1 MSIKMT
7 ASIGGRDLAIET
19 GKLAKQAGGS
29 TVVRYGDT
37 IVLGTA
43 VADYSIREGIDFVPL
58 TVDYQEMA
66 YAAGRIPGNFFRRE
80 MGRPSEKET
89 LTSRCIDRPVRP
101 LIPKGWG
108 YETQIIANVYSV
120 DLANEPDVLGI
131 VAASAALHISDI
143 PFAGPIAALRVGR
156 REGEVL
162 LNPAPELWSEM
173 DLNLIVAGSRDAV
186 IMVEGG
192 ARFVSEDDILE
203 AIFFAHEQMQPLIDI
218 QEGLREAYGKPKRTV
233 VEPPPDDGLADRV
246 TALAEA
252 ELAEIIVTAPKL
264 ERQDRVRRLILRLT
278 DELAADFPAQGRR
291 IHDLVHDLQGARMR
305 RMILDE
311 GRRTDGR
318 AFDQVRPVTCELG
331 ILPRAHGSALFTRG
345 ETQVVA
351 SATLGTASD
360 EQRIETLAG
369 DTFRPFM
376 LHYNFPPFCVGEA
389 RRLAGPKRRD
399 IGHGNLARRA
409 VEAVL
414 PDPED
419 FPYTIRVVSEVLE
432 SNGSSSM
439 ATVCAGSM
447 ALMEAG
453 VPVSDQV
460 AGVAMGLVK
469 EGDQVAVLTDIIGD
483 EDHLGDMDFKVCGT
497 RNGITALQMDIKI
510 AGLSK
515 DIMRRA
521 LAQAKEGRLHI
532 LGIMDQAISRPRPEI
547 SPYAPKIVTIH
558 IHPDKI
564 RDVIGPGG
572 KVIRQIQADTNS
584 KIDIEDDGRVN
595 IATPD
600 DASARAAVEIIRN
613 LTQEA
618 EIGRIYDGRVAKIMD
633 FGAFVEIFP
642 GTDGLI
648 HISELDNQR
657 VHKVTD
663 ILKEGDPVRVKV
675 IDIDRNGRIKLS
687 RRQALSEQESS

>member
-1 MSIKMT
+1 MT
-7 ASIGGRDLAIET
+7 ASIGGRDLSIET

-43 VADYSIREGIDFVPL
+43 VSDYSVREGIDFVPL

-89 LTSRCIDRPVRP
+89 LTSRCIDRPIRP
-101 LIPKGWG
+101 LVPKGWG

-143 PFAGPIAALRVGR
+143 PFDGPIAALRVGR
-156 REGEVL
+156 LGGELV
-162 LNPAPELWSEM
+162 LNPAPDDWEEM
-173 DLNLIVAGSRDAV
+173 DLNLIVAGSRNAV

-192 ARFVSEDDILE
+192 AKFVSEDDVLA
-203 AIFFAHEQMQPLIDI
+203 AIFHAHEQMQPLIEI
-218 QEGLREAYGKPKRTV
+218 QEGLRDAYGKPKRPV
-233 VEPPPDDGLADRV
+233 LDPPPDDGLADRV

-252 ELAEIIVTAPKL
+252 DLADIIVTAPKL
-264 ERQDRVRRLILRLT
+264 ERQDKVRRLALRLT
-278 DELAADFPAQGRR
+278 EELAADYPGQGRR
-291 IHDLVHDLQGARMR
+291 IHDLVHDLQGERMR
-305 RMILDE
+305 RMILDQ
-311 GRRTDGR
+311 GKRTDGR
-318 AFDQVRPVTCELG
+318 AFDEVRPITCELG

-345 ETQVVA
+345 ETQVMA
-351 SATLGTASD
+351 TATLGTASD

-409 VEAVL
+409 VEAIL
-414 PDPED
+414 PDPAD

-439 ATVCAGSM
+439 ATVCSGSM

-497 RNGITALQMDIKI
+497 RNGVTALQMDIKI
-510 AGLSK
+510 SGLSK
-515 DIMRRA
+515 DIMSRA
-521 LAQAKEGRLHI
+521 LDQAKQARLHI
-532 LGIMDQAISRPRPEI
+532 LGIMDQAISQPRSEI

-584 KIDIEDDGRVN
+584 KIDIDDEGRVN

-600 DASARAAVEIIRN
+600 DASAKEAVEIIRN

-657 VHKVTD
+657 VRKVTD

>member
-1 MSIKMT
+1 MAIKMT
-7 ASIGGRDLAIET
+7 ASLGGRDLTIET
-19 GKLAKQAGGS
+19 GKLAKQAGGAA
-29 TVVRYGDT
+29 VVRYGDT

-43 VADYSIREGIDFVPL
+43 VSDFNIREGIDFVPL

-89 LTSRCIDRPVRP
+89 LTSRCIDRPIRP

-108 YETQIIANVYSV
+108 YETQIITNVYSV
-120 DLANEPDVLGI
+120 DLDNEPDVLGI
-131 VAASAALHISDI
+131 VAASAALHISDV

-156 REGEVL
+156 QNGEL
-162 LNPAPELWSEM
+162 LINPAPEVWDDM
-173 DLNLIVAGSRDAV
+173 DLNLIVAGSREAI

-192 ARFVSEDDILE
+192 ARFVPEKQVLD
-203 AIFFAHEQMQPLIDI
+203 AIFFGHEQMQPLIDI
-218 QEGLREAYGKPKRTV
+218 QEGLREAYGKPKREFPAPEV
-233 VEPPPDDGLADRV
+233 DAGLQARV

-252 ELAEIIVTAPKL
+252 DLADIIVTAPKL
-264 ERQDRVRRLILRLT
+264 ERQDKVSRLAGRVAE
-278 DELAADFPAQGRR
+278 ELAAEFPGQAGQ
-291 IHDLVHDLQGARMR
+291 IHGLVHDLQGERMR
-305 RMILDE
+305 RMILDLR
-311 GRRTDGR
+311 RRTDGR
-318 AFDQVRPVTCELG
+318 AFDEVRPIACEVG

-345 ETQVVA
+345 ETQVMA
-351 SATLGTASD
+351 SATLGTSSD

-376 LHYNFPPFCVGEA
+376 LHYNFPPFSVGEA
-389 RRLAGPKRRD
+389 RRLTGPKRRD
-399 IGHGNLARRA
+399 IGHGALARRA
-409 VEAVL
+409 VGAIL
-414 PDPED
+414 PDQET
-419 FPYTIRVVSEVLE
+419 FPYTVRVVSEVLE

-453 VPVSDQV
+453 VPVKDQV

-497 RNGITALQMDIKI
+497 RDGVTALQMDIKI
-510 AGLSK
+510 TGLSRE
-515 DIMRRA
+515 IMADALDQARRA
-521 LAQAKEGRLHI
+521 RLHI
-532 LGIMDQAISRPRPEI
+532 LEIMNQAISQPRTEI
-547 SPYAPKIVTIH
+547 SPYAPKIVTINV
-558 IHPDKI
+558 HPDKI
-564 RDVIGPGG
+564 RDIIGPGG
-572 KVIRQIQADTNS
+572 KVIRQIQAETNS
-584 KIDIEDDGRVN
+584 RIDIDDDGKVS

-600 DASARAAVEIIRN
+600 DASAKAAIEIIRN

-618 EIGRIYDGRVAKIMD
+618 EIGRIYDGKVAKIMD

-642 GTDGLI
+642 GTDGLV
-648 HISELDNQR
+648 HISELDHGR

-663 ILKEGDPVRVKV
+663 VLHEGDPVRVKV

-687 RRQALSEQESS
+687 RRQALEE